1 MAYVGAS
8 WFEGSWD
15 ATSWTSG
22 AWKPY
27 APAIGQSWLHSIWA
41 EDTWTA
47 TSWFPALDSA
57 TGGEIPR
64 VKFKMRLVDLVTAQ
78 VAEGGSPTGYT
89 LPAVVFVMKPGS
101 VLDLEKTLP
110 VARFTFSNPALDATI
125 IEESI
130 DEQTFGV
137 VSQTFKA
144 VDLRIGVILPVVQF
158 VLSAPVFET
167 IGLELGAVRLLL
179 RPRVSNDGLNVT
191 TSPSG
196 LKDEHKKL
204 VRRGKSMFRKSWT
217 RAAEDLFNEIVD
229 DVDAPDYGKET

>member
-1 MAYVGAS
+1 MASPGKNWAQ
-8 WFEGSWD
+8 GSW
-15 ATSWTSG
+15 A
-22 AWKPY
+22 
-27 APAIGQSWLHSIWA
+27 
-41 EDTWTA
+41 
-47 TSWFPALDSA
+47 
-57 TGGEIPR
+57 GGEWAKSWDFTHDQIGDDWGSKVWGEGTWAPFAWYPDSILKI
-64 VKFKMRLVDLVTAQ
+64 VKYIFGSADLSTAQ
-78 VAEGGSPTGYT
+78 TAEGGSPTGYT

-144 VDLRIGVILPVVQF
+144 VDLRIGVVLPVVQF

-167 IGLELGAVRLLL
+167 IGLELGAVRLIL
-179 RPRVSNDGLNVT
+179 RPRISNDGLNIT